1 MSADR
6 DASNPNNLTNKTRN
20 VLLIRGSR
28 EMGQQ
33 LQQLEKLFDPKV
45 WKINYA
51 QDNATALELATAES
65 FDLIVTSTR
74 TTGAEGV
81 ALLRR
86 LRMARP
92 HTRLIILTERRV
104 SGDVLNAL
112 RYHAFSF
119 FSVPVATEH
128 LRTLIEDVM
137 KEPVWDD
144 GIEFIHGTTEYV
156 VLVVR
161 CDRGT
166 LDRLEQ
172 FMSEYAA
179 LPKAEN
185 EEVAFAFRE
194 IVTNVIEQGKFD
206 SEQFVEVCYLT
217 SKRQVTCR
225 IAASGTG
232 FSLHEALKEA
242 KRRSVE
248 ELSAIQMRRDDESIP
263 PGLGILIAQKF
274 VDELIVSEKG
284 NEVFLIKYLPRVGNA
299 QSNSSHC

>member
-6 DASNPNNLTNKTRN
+6 DASNSTNLTNETLN
-20 VLLIRGSR
+20 VLLIRGYG
-28 EMGQQ
+28 EMDQH
-33 LQQLEKLFDPKV
+33 LEELFDPDV
-45 WKINYA
+45 WKISYA
-51 QDNATALELATAES
+51 PDNPTALDLATARA
-65 FDLIVTSTR
+65 FDLIVTSAR
-74 TTGAEGV
+74 TTGEEGV

-92 HTRLIILTERRV
+92 HTRLIILTERKTG
-104 SGDVLNAL
+104 GDVLNAL
-112 RYHAFSF
+112 RNHAFSF

-137 KEPVWDD
+137 TEPVWDD
-144 GIEFIHGTTEYV
+144 GIEVIHGTTEYV

-172 FMSEYAA
+172 FMSECVA

-194 IVTNVIEQGKFD
+194 MVTNVMEHGKFD
-206 SEQFVEVCYLT
+206 PEQFVEVCYLK

-225 IAASGTG
+225 IGASGTG
-232 FSLHEALKEA
+232 FALHEALEEA

-248 ELSAIQMRRDDESIP
+248 ELSAIQMRRGDESIP
-263 PGLGILIAQKF
+263 PGLGILIAQQF
-274 VDELIVSEKG
+274 VDELIGSEKE
-284 NEVFLIKYLPRVGNA
+284 NEIFLIKYLPRAGNA
-299 QSNSSHC
+299 AV

>member
-1 MSADR
+1 
-6 DASNPNNLTNKTRN
+6 
-20 VLLIRGSR
+20 
-28 EMGQQ
+28 
-33 LQQLEKLFDPKV
+33 
-45 WKINYA
+45 
-51 QDNATALELATAES
+51 
-65 FDLIVTSTR
+65 
-74 TTGAEGV
+74 
-81 ALLRR
+81 
-86 LRMARP
+86 MARL
-92 HTRLIILTERRV
+92 HTRLIILTERKV

-119 FSVPVATEH
+119 FSVPVATEQ
-128 LRTLIEDVM
+128 LRTLIEDAM

-144 GIEFIHGTTEYV
+144 GIQVIHGTTEYV

-166 LDRLEQ
+166 FDRLEQ
-172 FMSEYAA
+172 FMSESVA

-194 IVTNVIEQGKFD
+194 IVTNVIEHGKFD
-206 SEQFVEVCYLT
+206 SEQFVEVCYLK

-225 IAASGTG
+225 IAASGMG

-248 ELSAIQMRRDDESIP
+248 ELSAIQRRREDESIP

-274 VDELIVSEKG
+274 VDELIGSEKG
-284 NEVFLIKYLPRVGNA
+284 NEVFLIKYSRDDSAEEIWMASLLTYLIDAAPRKN
-299 QSNSSHC
+299 